1 MCGISGIVDFNFK
14 LSNEKIKNILFNFN
28 NILKHR
34 GPDNSGFWVDNN
46 IGMAHTRLSIID
58 LSNNGSQPMISSDG
72 SNIISYNGEIY
83 NFQDLL
89 KSLRDVKLKSS
100 TDTEVI
106 LEFYNQ
112 YGINSLI
119 NKANGMYALSIFD
132 KKKNQL
138 VLARDKIGKKPLYYF
153 YDNDYF
159 IWGSEIN
166 IFKNDLLINKLK
178 ISKVSLQNYFDV
190 GYVPAP
196 LSIFSEIKKLMP
208 GEVIYLDLKSKK
220 MITKKNSYIQT
231 SSNLLNNSFE
241 DTIIDAV
248 NIRTI
253 SDVPYGVFLSSGIDS
268 TLVAAIL
275 KSLKSSVQSFSIGLK
290 KNKLDESK
298 ESRQIAKALNLNHNE
313 EIVDEIKLINLFP
326 NISEIYGEPF
336 ADSSQIPTM
345 LLSSFSKKKITVA
358 LSGDGGDEI
367 FCGYNRYLYTNK
379 YAKLLNILFL
389 FNRIFKKI
397 PYNFLTIFSK
407 FISKNYMLIDK
418 INSLKNVSSFYDLYI
433 RLVKQYYGDL
443 NIFKNEDVFD
453 KFYLKNNLENL
464 TDPVT
469 LMQSLDIQNY
479 LPDDILTKVDRASMK
494 SSLEVRC
501 PLLDHRLSK
510 AIFENRKIENS
521 KSKIILRKLL
531 GKYIDLNLISKEK
544 KGFAIPINHW
554 LKNGLRNISND
565 LIYSDILKNDEYV
578 DHNKIKIIWNQHL
591 QNKQDH
597 SKIIWS
603 LLIYLQW
610 KINWAIN

>member
-1 MCGISGIVDFNFK
+1 
-14 LSNEKIKNILFNFN
+14 
-28 NILKHR
+28 
-34 GPDNSGFWVDNN
+34 
-46 IGMAHTRLSIID
+46 
-58 LSNNGSQPMISSDG
+58 MI
-72 SNIISYNGEIY
+72 
-83 NFQDLL
+83 
-89 KSLRDVKLKSS
+89 
-100 TDTEVI
+100 
-106 LEFYNQ
+106 
-112 YGINSLI
+112 
-119 NKANGMYALSIFD
+119 

>member
-1 MCGISGIVDFNFK
+1 
-14 LSNEKIKNILFNFN
+14 
-28 NILKHR
+28 
-34 GPDNSGFWVDNN
+34 
-46 IGMAHTRLSIID
+46 
-58 LSNNGSQPMISSDG
+58 MI
-72 SNIISYNGEIY
+72 
-83 NFQDLL
+83 
-89 KSLRDVKLKSS
+89 
-100 TDTEVI
+100 
-106 LEFYNQ
+106 
-112 YGINSLI
+112 
-119 NKANGMYALSIFD
+119 

-345 LLSSFSKKKITVA
+345 LLSSFSKKKNYSCA
-358 LSGDGGDEI
+358 
-367 FCGYNRYLYTNK
+367 FWR
-379 YAKLLNILFL
+379 
-389 FNRIFKKI
+389 RWRR
-397 PYNFLTIFSK
+397 NFL
-407 FISKNYMLIDK
+407 
-418 INSLKNVSSFYDLYI
+418 
-433 RLVKQYYGDL
+433 
-443 NIFKNEDVFD
+443 
-453 KFYLKNNLENL
+453 
-464 TDPVT
+464 
-469 LMQSLDIQNY
+469 
-479 LPDDILTKVDRASMK
+479 
-494 SSLEVRC
+494 
-501 PLLDHRLSK
+501 
-510 AIFENRKIENS
+510 
-521 KSKIILRKLL
+521 
-531 GKYIDLNLISKEK
+531 
-544 KGFAIPINHW
+544 W
-554 LKNGLRNISND
+554 L
-565 LIYSDILKNDEYV
+565 
-578 DHNKIKIIWNQHL
+578 
-591 QNKQDH
+591 
-597 SKIIWS
+597 
-603 LLIYLQW
+603 
-610 KINWAIN
+610 